1 MQERYDV
8 GASVIYYDALRRQSS
23 ITFGELPG
31 GEVSIL
37 EADEKL
43 FKASLHIPGD
53 AEGEGGM
60 KEKELRAAVF
70 KFARSKSSE
79 FKFPSTL
86 TKAQRH
92 IVHVAA
98 QQKGLLHA
106 TVGNPCAI
114 VLRKNITESAS
125 PEVSV
130 VDGVSTPRKMAAQS
144 DPAGTPEK
152 IVRGPAWKRLRRAAD
167 VVEAPRAG
175 AAASSSADPAVALHV
190 DEIAG
195 DTVSAAANELLENV
209 ADTESDDVWDA
220 GGLDDGNARGASTFG
235 AATSTSTATTGAA
248 VVDRRN
254 VVWHCLPYVGVM
266 ERLPRPGPW
275 GERPLFLRSCGVTKS
290 VRRKR
295 LPPLLHATW
304 AGVLAEMR
312 VNENT
317 RAVLMSDGGDSK
329 VSAYAAVE
337 SPAFIKKMT
346 VDHGRHEYA
355 CKGDVPCRVLEDGR
369 VESLPGML
377 GVQVMERTW
386 RTLKKYVPRELKA
399 SNDVCL
405 ELCIREGQWHVFLR
419 PGQEWQ
425 SFCAAS
431 ARLSASLEAD
441 AVAIKEGRFSPESL
455 LGRVYNRLS
464 KKTKC
469 FSAALST

>member
-8 GASVIYYDALRRQSS
+8 GASVIYYDVLRRQAS

-70 KFARSKSSE
+70 KFARSRSPE

-125 PEVSV
+125 PEVSA

-152 IVRGPAWKRLRRAAD
+152 IVRWPPWKRKRLRRAAD

-220 GGLDDGNARGASTFG
+220 GGLDDGNARGQHLRCG
-235 AATSTSTATTGAA
+235 DKH
-248 VVDRRN
+248 VYCDD
-254 VVWHCLPYVGVM
+254 
-266 ERLPRPGPW
+266 
-275 GERPLFLRSCGVTKS
+275 RSCG
-290 VRRKR
+290 
-295 LPPLLHATW
+295 
-304 AGVLAEMR
+304 G
-312 VNENT
+312 
-317 RAVLMSDGGDSK
+317 
-329 VSAYAAVE
+329 
-337 SPAFIKKMT
+337 
-346 VDHGRHEYA
+346 
-355 CKGDVPCRVLEDGR
+355 
-369 VESLPGML
+369 
-377 GVQVMERTW
+377 
-386 RTLKKYVPRELKA
+386 
-399 SNDVCL
+399 
-405 ELCIREGQWHVFLR
+405 
-419 PGQEWQ
+419 
-425 SFCAAS
+425 
-431 ARLSASLEAD
+431 
-441 AVAIKEGRFSPESL
+441 
-455 LGRVYNRLS
+455 
-464 KKTKC
+464 
-469 FSAALST
+469 